1 KPIFTGQLNCTR
13 PITLIEHTRKILTKI
28 ITICFNKALTIY
40 LALYLH
46 NHVTFPNTSTAI
58 PIQTL
63 THIIEDAHVNG
74 KELWMLSQD
83 MSKAYDSVH
92 LPLLCLALLRIHI
105 PEQIT
110 NLIINLFTDRTNK
123 IITNLGPTDLYTVYD
138 GIDQGETITPLL
150 WRIYYDAL
158 LCRITKSYKGY

>member
-1 KPIFTGQLNCTR
+1 HL
-13 PITLIEHTRKILTKI
+13 
-28 ITICFNKALTIY
+28 NKALTIY
-40 LALYLH
+40 PALCLH
-46 NHVTFPNTSTAI
+46 NHVALPNTSTAI
-58 PIQTL
+58 PIQIL
-63 THIIEDAHVNG
+63 THIIEDVHINR

-92 LPLLCLALLRIHI
+92 LPLLRLALLRIHI

-123 IITNLGPTDLYTVYD
+123 IITNLGLTDPYTIHD

-150 WRIYYDAL
+150 W
-158 LCRITKSYKGY
+158 